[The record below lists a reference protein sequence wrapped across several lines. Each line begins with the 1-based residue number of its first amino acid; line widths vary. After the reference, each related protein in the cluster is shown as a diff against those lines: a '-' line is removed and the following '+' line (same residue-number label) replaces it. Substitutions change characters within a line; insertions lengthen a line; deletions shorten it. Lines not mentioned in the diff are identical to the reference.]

1 MSRSLPYW
9 FVFVLPLVA
18 LAGLRAGGLTT
29 VATLAFVFVFIPL
42 AEALMGLRTDNDDTQ
57 GPTRRFAFDLPLYA
71 WVPAQLGVQ
80 AYALYLIL
88 SGQLVGWEAVVGT
101 ISVGIVAAT
110 GGINIAHELM
120 HRKDPRE
127 RALSEVLMG
136 SVSYTHF
143 CIEHVYGHH
152 RHVATPLDAASSRFG
167 ESVYAFLPRT
177 IIGGLRSAIA
187 IENGRARKQG
197 IPPWSLRH
205 RITRYAVTQ
214 LVVYGALG
222 VALGPIALVYWAG
235 QSLTAIVFL
244 EIINY
249 VEHYGLARREVSPGR
264 YERVAPHHSWN
275 ASHRLTNWMLFN
287 LQRHSDHHYLA
298 SRPYHM
304 LRHYDDVPQLP
315 AGYAT
320 MILTSLVPPLWRSV
334 MHPRVEAWTQKQDA
348 DAKPVSKS
356 QPASL
361 VDAA

>member
-1 MSRSLPYW
+1 MVRSLPYW

-18 LAGLRAGGLTT
+18 VAGLRGGGWT
-29 VATLAFVFVFIPL
+29 TLATTLFVFAIIPV
-42 AEALMGLRTDNDDTQ
+42 AEALLGLRTDNDDTQ
-57 GPTRRFAFDLPLYA
+57 GPTRRFVYDLPLYA
-71 WVPAQLGVQ
+71 WVPAQLGLQ
-80 AYALYLIL
+80 AYALHLVV
-88 SGQLVGWEAVVGT
+88 SGQLLGWEAVVGT

-110 GGINIAHELM
+110 GGINIGHELM

-127 RALSEVLMG
+127 RALAEVLLG
-136 SVSYTHF
+136 SVTYTHF
-143 CIEHVYGHH
+143 CVEHVYGHH

-177 IIGGLRSAIA
+177 IFGGLRSAVE
-187 IENGRARKQG
+187 IERVRARKQG
-197 IPPWSLRH
+197 ISPWSLRH
-205 RITRYAVTQ
+205 RMTRYGLTQ
-214 LVVYGALG
+214 LVVYAALG
-222 VALGPIALVYWAG
+222 IALGPIAVAYWAG

-249 VEHYGLARREVSPGR
+249 VEHYGLSRREIAPGR
-264 YERVAPHHSWN
+264 YERVQPHHSWN

-320 MILTSLVPPLWRSV
+320 MILASLVPPLWRAV
-334 MHPRVEAWTQKQDA
+334 MHPRVHAWMQQREEVSSDAPEEA
-348 DAKPVSKS
+348 
-356 QPASL
+356 
-361 VDAA
+361 AA

>member
-1 MSRSLPYW
+1 MVRSLPYW

-18 LAGLRAGGLTT
+18 LVGLRAGGLTT
-29 VATLAFVFVFIPL
+29 VATLLFVFGVIPV
-42 AEALMGLRTDNDDTQ
+42 AESLLGLRTDNDDTQ
-57 GPTRRFAFDLPLYA
+57 GPTRRFVFDLPLYA
-71 WVPAQLGVQ
+71 WVPAQLGLQ
-80 AYALYLIL
+80 AYALYLVV
-88 SGQLVGWEAVVGT
+88 SGEMAGWEAVVGVL
-101 ISVGIVAAT
+101 SVGIVAAT

-127 RALSEVLMG
+127 RALAELLMG
-136 SVSYTHF
+136 SVSYAHF
-143 CIEHVYGHH
+143 CVEHVYGHH

-187 IENGRARKQG
+187 IENQRAHKQG
-197 IPPWSLRH
+197 ISRWSLRH
-205 RITRYAVTQ
+205 RMTRYGLTQ
-214 LVVYGALG
+214 VVVYAALG
-222 VALGPIALVYWAG
+222 ISLGPIAVAFWAG

-249 VEHYGLARREVSPGR
+249 VEHYGLSRREIAPGR
-264 YERVAPHHSWN
+264 YERVQPRHSWN

-320 MILTSLVPPLWRSV
+320 MILCSLVPPLWRSI
-334 MHPRVEAWTQKQDA
+334 MHPRVEAWTERVA
-348 DAKPVSKS
+348 DDDTMQAPVS
-356 QPASL
+356 
-361 VDAA
+361 DAA